1 MQSVFDA
8 IKEGAVTSVKQ
19 LYTSKLQ
26 LRAAPGRTYDK
37 RGFTPF
43 HAAALYGRVRC
54 LEVLLAVEDS
64 RVKERTALLQRAGKH
79 RNTPLHIAVATGRIE
94 CIRLLLE
101 SEPYRRS
108 ALLVKD
114 RNGNTPVHL
123 AMQHPLAMRV
133 CILSILSETTYYTTA
148 LTYRNKRRL
157 TPTEQV

>member
-1 MQSVFDA
+1 MQSVFDI
-8 IKEGAVTSVKQ
+8 IKEGAVTGIKL
-19 LYTSKLQ
+19 LYTSKPH
-26 LRAAPGRTYDK
+26 LRTVPGRTYDK

-64 RVKERTALLQRAGKH
+64 RTTERTSLLQRAGKH

-101 SEPYRRS
+101 SEPYGRS
-108 ALLVKD
+108 ALLARD

-133 CILSILSETTYYTTA
+133 CILSILSESSYYTISLA
-148 LTYRNKRRL
+148 HRNKRRL